1 MFKFD
6 PAQAKAYDQRGGY
19 INEAGKYP
27 GYIESAVWHVKNGQN
42 GQSQGIFLNFVSDAK
57 QKARFYINTS
67 YHGGTV
73 NEGGCKLIHA
83 ILACLKM
90 RESGDPVPTQ
100 VKEYNPDTRQEETVT
115 RDCFIQLHNKPLGI
129 VVQMVHEDG
138 RDNPNPAIYSVFE
151 PATEMTASEILG
163 RATEPVQLGKV
174 MAYIAE
180 KPLNDRR
187 KAGSQ
192 TPPPP
197 PQRQAA
203 AQGRPQPVDDL
214 DDSIP
219 F

>member
-27 GYIESAVWHVKNGQN
+27 GHIESAVWHVKNGQN
-42 GQSQGIFLNFVSDAK
+42 GRSEGIFLNFVSDAK

-83 ILACLKM
+83 ILACLRM
-90 RESGDPVPTQ
+90 RESGDPVPTP

-115 RDCFIQLHNKPLGI
+115 RNCFIQLHGKPLGI

-138 RDNPNPAIYSVFE
+138 RDNPSPAIYSVFE
-151 PATEMTASEILG
+151 PASEMTASEILA
-163 RATEPVQLGKV
+163 RAAEPVQLGKV

-187 KAGSQ
+187 KSQ

-197 PQRQAA
+197 PPRQAA
-203 AQGRPQPVDDL
+203 PQGQPVDDL